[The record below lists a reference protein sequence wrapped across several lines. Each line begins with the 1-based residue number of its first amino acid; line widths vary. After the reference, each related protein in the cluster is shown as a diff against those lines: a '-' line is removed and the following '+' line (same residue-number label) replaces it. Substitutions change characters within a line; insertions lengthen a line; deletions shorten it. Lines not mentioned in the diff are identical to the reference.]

1 MHAGQ
6 TTAQARDKQIRNA
19 AAAMAAML
27 LSQLVLVFG
36 DLISLDYICEL
47 WNAGRILLSGTALGC
62 AFWLNGISWR
72 LHSSAGDRILRN
84 YWIYCTVLAALSALD
99 DCGNSIW
106 AMLALVSTPL
116 GPWMI
121 VAALLPKIAG
131 YRVVCG
137 LALAF
142 SLAQVFY
149 YHGMLRCHRSGGK
162 KA

>member
-6 TTAQARDKQIRNA
+6 MTAQARDKQIRNA

-47 WNAGRILLSGTALGC
+47 WNAWRILLSGIALGC

-72 LHSSAGDRILRN
+72 IHSAAGDRILRN
-84 YWIYCTVLAALSALD
+84 YWIYCAVLAALSALD
-99 DCGNSIW
+99 DCGNSVW

-121 VAALLPKIAG
+121 VAALLPKITE
-131 YRVVCG
+131 YRVACG

-149 YHGMLRCHRSGGK
+149 YHGMFRCHRSGGE

>member
-6 TTAQARDKQIRNA
+6 MTAQVRDKQIRNA

-27 LSQLVLVFG
+27 LSQLVLAFESI
-36 DLISLDYICEL
+36 LYLDYASKFRDVWE
-47 WNAGRILLSGTALGC
+47 ILLSGTALGC

-72 LHSSAGDRILRN
+72 IHSAAGDRILRN
-84 YWIYCTVLAALSALD
+84 YWIYCAVLAALSALD

-121 VAALLPKIAG
+121 VAALLPKITE
-131 YRVVCG
+131 YRMACG

-149 YHGMLRCHRSGGK
+149 YHGMFRCHRSGGE